1 MRLLGKVDIRGLSTN
16 RCLQHDTKFRSL
28 KLYTPASHDRTLPRP
43 MPVQCVATSRGPRIS
58 CSASSMLPDAYGSDS
73 ILRHGQTSSLA
84 MARSSPS
91 SCTVTVKFIFTILSI
106 VFLTLGGVRFIKDN
120 CTVKPAAKTWL
131 LIGCIFAAMSA
142 WLFISQ

>member
-1 MRLLGKVDIRGLSTN
+1 VNLPSEELRRA
-16 RCLQHDTKFRSL
+16 FRESPL
-28 KLYTPASHDRTLPRP
+28 HQSQIEAEVFFGR
-43 MPVQCVATSRGPRIS
+43 AN
-58 CSASSMLPDAYGSDS
+58 SMLPDAYGSDS

-106 VFLTLGGVRFIKDN
+106 VFLTLGGVRFINDN

-131 LIGCIFAAMSA
+131 LIGCIFAAVSA